1 MKLRKDVSSFLP
13 ARSLLCFV
21 GILRNILNSYV
32 LYLLLTRILRF
43 ATVRKPDRYTFTCK
57 WIHYAAVP
65 QIYFSKSTI
74 YRSTLSQYAIF
85 TPNEAVCIFWLY
97 SGYICKIRI
106 QTVCM
111 AIHVADQ
118 RLYKIYTFTC
128 MMYTTRVAQTTAI
141 FFSSD
146 TWMMTLNILYTLYL
160 TNGNWT

>member
-1 MKLRKDVSSFLP
+1 M
-13 ARSLLCFV
+13 

-141 FFSSD
+141 FFFSSD